1 MVISNLVNLCKYVVV
16 PSVHAQEHGWMTR
29 RMDALNWRIDD
40 DPLTDDDDGILFDD
54 CQIDLSSN
62 WLAGQPTYLWLLFQ
76 SRCHWISNPGKRQY
90 GMNVMCGLSSSSS
103 SSSSSSGNGTG
114 STNKHFC
121 PLWMLMGPTLTIT
134 TTAPVIFRI
143 NRGI

>member
-1 MVISNLVNLCKYVVV
+1 MVISNLVNLCKYFVV

-40 DPLTDDDDGILFDD
+40 DPLTDDDDDDGILFDD

-76 SRCHWISNPGKRQY
+76 SRCH
-90 GMNVMCGLSSSSS
+90 
-103 SSSSSSGNGTG
+103 
-114 STNKHFC
+114 
-121 PLWMLMGPTLTIT
+121 
-134 TTAPVIFRI
+134 
-143 NRGI
+143 